1 MPALS
6 PKPQSHPNPNLES
19 NPYPKPPPPRLFEQA
34 EIDRWNAMFA
44 AEAAALQQA
53 GPGGPGGGGR
63 GGGGGG
69 PPGARVRVSHCPGC
83 GQATVGGGGAR
94 VSGRW
99 ALSVTTA
106 PPVWTPTPRAPPN
119 PTPTPSFRRAATTS
133 SAAGPAPSTSVQRA
147 GSSCAAAWGSTSSA
161 PRPAGSTRE
170 TTLRRI
176 ARGILPAACGQAQ
189 GWVRATPLQAA
200 HTLPSPCKGLA
211 AGVALGAPR
220 ECRSVGRGPG
230 RSCAAGHDAKRGP
243 RARLRAAAAAAGLKP
258 RPARLRWPDKRAS

>member
-106 PPVWTPTPRAPPN
+106 PPVWTPTQRPPQ
-119 PTPTPSFRRAATTS
+119 TPPPPPVSG
-133 SAAGPAPSTSVQRA
+133 GPQQPHPLLGLLPALLCSVQ
-147 GSSCAAAWGSTSSA
+147 AAAA
-161 PRPAGSTRE
+161 RPRGAA
-170 TTLRRI
+170 LHRR
-176 ARGILPAACGQAQ
+176 Q
-189 GWVRATPLQAA
+189 GLQAA
-200 HTLPSPCKGLA
+200 R
-211 AGVALGAPR
+211 VRPR
-220 ECRSVGRGPG
+220 
-230 RSCAAGHDAKRGP
+230 CAAS
-243 RARLRAAAAAAGLKP
+243 RAASCPPPAGRRRAGCEPPRCKQPTRCP
-258 RPARLRWPDKRAS
+258 RPVKAWRQASP